1 MGNSDYGTDVANQ
14 FDWDE
19 TKKLGAE
26 PFSFDMNATYNP
38 ATHTWGSTHVDSG
51 VGQGGGLPFTWGGG
65 NSGTAIGAGAPGT
78 TGTLGTTAGAV
89 VPMTTPWWQS
99 STIPAL
105 INAAIA
111 IKAMRDQGKKPNF
124 YTAPQT
130 PQDIWK
136 EGKTRDLFD
145 FYSKLY
151 EQMIAGSGNLNPN
164 WQMPNSDIGNPAF
177 MGGVRVPTFDPSKL
191 GSISNPAGATT
202 TPTPSGGDGAPVKN
216 MQSAQIVDWNAIK
229 PYGSGA
235 ITFAQQM
242 QEAGQDGPTIVAT
255 VKKIFGGGPPEKAP
269 AAATNPFEAAMYG

>member
-145 FYSKLY
+145 FSGAHDTDTGLFQATTTATIDVTAADLPPFATC
-151 EQMIAGSGNLNPN
+151 EQALGDPVNLGSGNIA
-164 WQMPNSDIGNPAF
+164 MTIAMS
-177 MGGVRVPTFDPSKL
+177 
-191 GSISNPAGATT
+191 
-202 TPTPSGGDGAPVKN
+202 
-216 MQSAQIVDWNAIK
+216 
-229 PYGSGA
+229 
-235 ITFAQQM
+235 
-242 QEAGQDGPTIVAT
+242 QDGFDLTGTLSTPYCSCRACPDTI
-255 VKKIFGGGPPEKAP
+255 
-269 AAATNPFEAAMYG
+269 